1 MIFKIYRTS
10 SRAFREYSPPCK
22 NAEVGEEEYKDIE
35 RIFSEKAKLMFQ
47 VTTKKRKIWTIKIDS
62 LEDLIAL
69 RDEIRGEE
77 EDTGLILLRSEEGVD
92 EIEIYDSYRE

>member
-22 NAEVGEEEYKDIE
+22 NAEVGEEEYKEIE
-35 RIFSEKAKLMFQ
+35 RIFSEEAKLMYQ

-77 EDTGLILLRSEEGVD
+77 EETGLILLRSEEGVD
-92 EIEIYDSYRE
+92 EIEIYDTYRE

>member
-10 SRAFREYSPPCK
+10 SQAFREYSPPCK
-22 NAEVGEEEYKDIE
+22 NAEIGEEEYKDVE
-35 RIFSEKAKLMFQ
+35 PIFFGEVKLMYQ
-47 VTTKKRKIWTIKIDS
+47 VTTKKRKIWTVKIDS

-77 EDTGLILLRSEEGVD
+77 EDTGLILLRSDKGVD
-92 EIEIYDSYRE
+92 EIEIYDTFRE

>member
-10 SRAFREYSPPCK
+10 SRVFREYSPPCK
-22 NAEVGEEEYKDIE
+22 NAEIGEEEYEERE
-35 RIFSEKAKLMFQ
+35 RIFSEEAKLMFQ
-47 VTTKKRKIWTIKIDS
+47 ITTKKRKIWTVKIDS

-77 EDTGLILLRSEEGVD
+77 VDGLILLRSDKGVD
-92 EIEIYDSYRE
+92 EIEIYDTFRE

>member
-10 SRAFREYSPPCK
+10 SRAFREYTPPCK
-22 NAEVGEEEYKDIE
+22 NAEVGEEEYKDVE
-35 RIFSEKAKLMFQ
+35 PIFSEESKLTFQ

-92 EIEIYDSYRE
+92 EIEIYDTFRE